1 MRMGPKENSMN
12 LMFNSLSKSD
22 MTQVS
27 VVSMHM
33 DYVSTLEREL
43 LRFQLQR
50 DVKSVFGS
58 AYFDRKSDFF

>member
-50 DVKSVFGS
+50 DV
-58 AYFDRKSDFF
+58 